1 MSSTSTSTR
10 HSFSATRSKTT
21 PQRTA
26 YSLTQLETIMRRK
39 AFGRVVDHPKTGTR
53 TWKPVTGSLKYR
65 PKSDEDVS
73 FE

>member
-1 MSSTSTSTR
+1 
-10 HSFSATRSKTT
+10 
-21 PQRTA
+21 
-26 YSLTQLETIMRRK
+26 MRRK